1 MRASARR
8 LGPRPGLRVLPGG
21 EASAARETFSVHGR
35 EQVGRRFLSTALA
48 TAGAWLVEPV
58 EPSDPAPETAARS
71 PARPR
76 TVVAV
81 FGLAPGCGAT
91 VVARA
96 VAAELAARDPT
107 GTAAVA
113 SGPPASGI
121 PLATQAASRLARAL
135 EDLPR
140 AATKAVGRLCLIEG
154 ADHLALAESSR
165 HLAPLVL
172 DAGSVPVGGVQAAVA
187 DATVLVATPS
197 VEPALARAAADCLAR
212 MRVEA
217 IIALNRSRAAPASS
231 IGEGGEP
238 EGGAPDP
245 QSEEALRLPDS
256 RIGAQLALGGREAR
270 GDLGRAIAVLADRC
284 EALTDRREGIV

>member
-1 MRASARR
+1 
-8 LGPRPGLRVLPGG
+8 
-21 EASAARETFSVHGR
+21 
-35 EQVGRRFLSTALA
+35 
-48 TAGAWLVEPV
+48 
-58 EPSDPAPETAARS
+58 
-71 PARPR
+71 
-76 TVVAV
+76 
-81 FGLAPGCGAT
+81 
-91 VVARA
+91 
-96 VAAELAARDPT
+96 
-107 GTAAVA
+107 
-113 SGPPASGI
+113 
-121 PLATQAASRLARAL
+121 
-135 EDLPR
+135 
-140 AATKAVGRLCLIEG
+140 
-154 ADHLALAESSR
+154 
-165 HLAPLVL
+165 VL
-172 DAGSVPVGGVQAAVA
+172 DAGSVPIGGVQAAVA